1 LKTSDLAALTRIASR
16 ISNPG
21 SLTSLYRAIEL
32 GPDSFRA
39 CSEFGNIF
47 IATENTGLEKPVL
60 LDCSAVMS
68 VALSLPQSSEVTLTQ
83 KDSKVSW
90 KCENARG
97 SFNTVQT
104 DHSIP
109 EIKHDKFPWIPTP
122 NLGDALNL
130 ASCACQ
136 AAAVSLGLY
145 GIIGVADGDKL
156 RFMSTNTTS
165 LAEAVVDKGTFPG
178 TKITLR
184 PPVPSIIA
192 GLIGACKDCKMDV
205 TEKEIYIEGSWLRAL
220 LPLSTNI
227 TIDLKSMADK
237 FKSATQV
244 AKVNSAAV
252 RRFITRARALSD
264 RHTSFTVAL
273 SVKDGKMSLSHSG
286 ISAALDEFF
295 ICENLDPKI
304 EYASVA
310 LPADLML
317 IALPFVSEIVFDY
330 LPDQRIVLR
339 GENPTFSYIIA
350 GGD

>member
-1 LKTSDLAALTRIASR
+1 MKTSDLAGVCRIVSR

-21 SLTSLYRAIEL
+21 SLTSLYRAVEL
-32 GPDSFRA
+32 GPDNFRA
-39 CSEFGNIF
+39 CSEFGNIS
-47 IATENTGLEKPVL
+47 IATDATGLDKPVL
-60 LDCSAVMS
+60 LDCSSVMS
-68 VALSLPQSSEVTLTQ
+68 VALSLPQNSEITLTQ

-90 KCENARG
+90 KCESAKG
-97 SFNTVQT
+97 HWNTVQS

-109 EIKHDKFPWIPTP
+109 EINHQKFPWIPTP
-122 NLGDALNL
+122 GLGDALNL

-145 GIIGVADGDKL
+145 GIVGVVDGDKL

-192 GLIGACKDCKMDV
+192 ALIGACPDSKLDV
-205 TEKEIYIEGSWLRAL
+205 TEKEIFIEGSWLRAL

-237 FKSATQV
+237 FKSATQT
-244 AKVNSAAV
+244 AKVNSGAV
-252 RRFITRARALSD
+252 KRFITRARSLSD
-264 RHTSFTVAL
+264 RHTSFTVSL
-273 SVKDGKMSLSHSG
+273 SVKEGKMSLSHSG
-286 ISAALDEFF
+286 IASSAEEFF
-295 ICENLDPKI
+295 VAEGLDPKI
-304 EYASVA
+304 GYDSVA

-317 IALPFVSEIVFDY
+317 IALSFVDTIIFDY

-339 GENPTFSYIIA
+339 GDNPSFTYIVA
-350 GGD
+350 GGN